1 MQDKYH
7 IIAILGKAG
16 DRDKLASY
24 SKDSDLKLSELKS
37 GDFHNSTHCLID
49 SFGGNATYTFLG
61 TSESINHYKDIFAN
75 HPQCKAI
82 FDKYLA
88 IESSDIED
96 IFHHIL
102 ESIKSAPSD
111 NIILDITHGFRHQ
124 PIIASFAS
132 TLGQINTKKSI
143 TLLFAKEIERNKK
156 YQYISLE
163 KILPNQPYC
172 AKFANI
178 CASVE
183 LAKYGVKRAIYNR
196 A

>member
-75 HPQCKAI
+75 HQQCKAI
-82 FDKYLA
+82 FDKYPA

-163 KILPNQPYC
+163 KILPNQPYR

-178 CASVE
+178 CADFE
-183 LAKYGVKRAIYNR
+183 CAKYRR
-196 A
+196 